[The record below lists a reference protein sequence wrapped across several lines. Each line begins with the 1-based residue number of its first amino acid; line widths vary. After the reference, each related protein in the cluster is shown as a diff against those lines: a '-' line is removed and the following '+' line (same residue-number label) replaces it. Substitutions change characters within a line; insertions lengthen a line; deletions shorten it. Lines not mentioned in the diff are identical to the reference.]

1 MRQFAAGLL
10 TTLAISGLVGF
21 GFAKVQASDTSA
33 TVLTESQIESIKDR
47 CLASKVALNKL
58 HSTDALL
65 RVNLGQKYEN
75 ISSRLMAPLNSRVA
89 LNSYDSLDLVE
100 TTVDFNRAL
109 DVFRSQYRTYE
120 LSVDRAIDIDCQQN
134 PVEYYA
140 AIGLFR
146 QQRADLHTA
155 TNEVNRLT
163 QQYLD
168 RFDSFAAQ
176 VVEEQAK

>member
-109 DVFRSQYRTYE
+109 DVF
-120 LSVDRAIDIDCQQN
+120 LSLIHI
-134 PVEYYA
+134 
-140 AIGLFR
+140 
-146 QQRADLHTA
+146 
-155 TNEVNRLT
+155 
-163 QQYLD
+163 
-168 RFDSFAAQ
+168 
-176 VVEEQAK
+176 